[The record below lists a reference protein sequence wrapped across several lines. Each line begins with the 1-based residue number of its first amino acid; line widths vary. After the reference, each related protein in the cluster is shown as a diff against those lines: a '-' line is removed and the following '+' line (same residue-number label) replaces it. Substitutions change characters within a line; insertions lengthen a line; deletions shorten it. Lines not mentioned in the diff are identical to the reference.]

1 MSENKITIE
10 IKSVYGNDLFYP
22 VCDNAKRFA
31 ELTKRKTLLESDLIT
46 IKNLGFKIEIK
57 TSFKFER
64 FVNV

>member
-10 IKSVYGNDLFYP
+10 IKSVYGNALFYP

-46 IKNLGFKIEIK
+46 IKNQTI
-57 TSFKFER
+57 
-64 FVNV
+64 